1 MKYHQILHDDMRP
14 IPGFENYLINTKGD
28 VYSLHS
34 NALEVITVTET
45 DRLVRVC
52 PLQKE

>member
-1 MKYHQILHDDMRP
+1 M
-14 IPGFENYLINTKGD
+14 INNDLLFFIARIAIG
-28 VYSLHS
+28 